1 MNTFFKATV
10 AVAFTAAIGFGQSAK
25 ADEVITTVF
34 TSPVIVSSRTCTT
47 TSEACPK
54 IGSGPGFLVTNA
66 MGQEMMIP
74 SIQNPNP
81 ILFVTTGAEIT
92 GFTCYRPDDL
102 VTRRDDLLARVFAE
116 KTNGKLSEDQANTL
130 ISEVQDTYAERL
142 NVPAGGECDVD
153 HVKAVK
159 KIYRN
164 FDRVSNDIMKDSK
177 QGNKQLA
184 GNYNYVAL

>member
-1 MNTFFKATV
+1 MNTFFKSTL

-47 TSEACPK
+47 TSEAK
-54 IGSGPGFLVTNA
+54 MGSGPGFLVTNA
-66 MGQEMMIP
+66 MGQQLMVP
-74 SIQNPNP
+74 SIQTLYP
-81 ILFVTTGAEIT
+81 IGFVTTGAEIT

-102 VTRRDDLLARVFAE
+102 VTRRDDLLARIFAE
-116 KTNGKLSEDQANTL
+116 KTNGKLSEDQANSL

-153 HVKAVK
+153 HVKAIK

-164 FDRVSNDIMKDSK
+164 FDRVSNDILKDSK

>member
-1 MNTFFKATV
+1 MNTFFKSTL

-34 TSPVIVSSRTCTT
+34 SSPVIVSSRSCT
-47 TSEACPK
+47 TSEACPT
-54 IGSGPGFLVTNA
+54 IGSGPGFLITNS
-66 MGQEMMIP
+66 MGQQLMIP
-74 SIQNPNP
+74 SAQAPNP
-81 ILFVTTGAEIT
+81 VLFVTTGAQIT

-116 KTNGKLSEDQANTL
+116 KTNGKLSEDQANNL
-130 ISEVQDTYAERL
+130 ISEIQDTYAERL
-142 NVPAGGECDVD
+142 NEPAGGECDVD

-164 FDRVSNDIMKDSK
+164 FDRVSNDILKESK

-184 GNYNYVAL
+184 GNYNYVVL